1 MGKLQV
7 LPAQLANMIAAGEV
21 VQRPSSVVKELVEN
35 AVDSGADR
43 IDVIISDS
51 GRTLIQVID
60 NGCGMSASDA
70 VLCFERH
77 ATSKIATSSDLE
89 AIMSYGF
96 RGEALASIAA
106 VAEVTLK
113 TRREQDESGTQV
125 VIGDS
130 GKLRSSG
137 VSTPKGS
144 NFIIRNL
151 FYNTPARRKFL
162 KGDNVE
168 LRHIVDEFVH
178 IAVPHP
184 EIAFSLVH
192 NGRQL
197 YVLKK
202 AKSLKYRIMDVM
214 GMNVADTLVDLS
226 AQTSELN
233 VSGFIGT
240 PRSAKKTQVNQLF
253 FVRGRFFRSPYL
265 HKAVMKAYEEM
276 IPEGVTPAYFIFL
289 DADPSAVDVNVSPT
303 KTEIKFQNESIVF
316 QIIYACVKETLG
328 RNSFGAS
335 LDFESEGSID
345 IPIIGDGFAAYRDAN
360 PLTFGG
366 GNPNFN
372 PFDPDSSLPPS
383 GSTPS
388 GNVSGQFFPDSGSSS
403 GGSSSGGS
411 SSGGAGL
418 GADASGASGGGQAGL
433 YQDYPPRMG
442 KDQSYGVLFESKCM
456 SNTLVLHKRFI
467 LTPVASGLM
476 LVNCRRAFERILY
489 ERMLKALSSNNHV
502 SQKALF
508 PVQVQIGV
516 QERLILEGASE
527 TLERLGFD
535 ITPFGTDSVVVNA
548 VPEGM
553 SCEEGKVRTMLDD
566 IVAVLSE
573 PGSGL
578 QEVLNQRMAARFAA
592 LGAASFEIGSDP
604 MAPRRL
610 IDTLFACENAELT
623 PGGRK
628 IVAIVGID
636 EIENKF

>member
-403 GGSSSGGS
+403 GGSSG
-411 SSGGAGL
+411 GGAGL
-418 GADASGASGGGQAGL
+418 GAEASGASGGGQAGR

-604 MAPRRL
+604 MAPRKL

>member
-289 DADPSAVDVNVSPT
+289 DADPSSVDVNVSPT

-403 GGSSSGGS
+403 GGSSG
-411 SSGGAGL
+411 GGAGL

-489 ERMLKALSSNNHV
+489 ERMFKALSSNNHV

-592 LGAASFEIGSDP
+592 LGAASFEIGSEP
-604 MAPRRL
+604 MAPRKL

>member
-289 DADPSAVDVNVSPT
+289 DADPSSVDVNVSPT

-388 GNVSGQFFPDSGSSS
+388 GNVSGQFFPDSGSS
-403 GGSSSGGS
+403 G
-411 SSGGAGL
+411 GGAGL

>member
-77 ATSKIATSSDLE
+77 ATSKIATASDLD

-383 GSTPS
+383 SSTPS

-403 GGSSSGGS
+403 GGSSG
-411 SSGGAGL
+411 GGAGL
-418 GADASGASGGGQAGL
+418 GAGASGASGGGQAGR

-553 SCEEGKVRTMLDD
+553 SCEESKVRTMLDD

-592 LGAASFEIGSDP
+592 LGAASFEIGSEP
-604 MAPRRL
+604 MAPRKL

>member
-403 GGSSSGGS
+403 GGSSG
-411 SSGGAGL
+411 GGAGL
-418 GADASGASGGGQAGL
+418 GADASGASGGGQAGR

-553 SCEEGKVRTMLDD
+553 SCEDGKVRTMLDD

>member
-89 AIMSYGF
+89 SIMSYGF

-289 DADPSAVDVNVSPT
+289 DADPSSVDVNVSPT

-388 GNVSGQFFPDSGSSS
+388 GNVSGQFFPDSGSS
-403 GGSSSGGS
+403 G
-411 SSGGAGL
+411 GGAGL
-418 GADASGASGGGQAGL
+418 GADASGASGGGQAGR

-592 LGAASFEIGSDP
+592 LGAASFEIGSEP
-604 MAPRRL
+604 MAPRKL

>member
-289 DADPSAVDVNVSPT
+289 DADPSSVDVNVSPT

-403 GGSSSGGS
+403 GGSSG
-411 SSGGAGL
+411 GGAGL
-418 GADASGASGGGQAGL
+418 GADASGASGGGQAGR

-489 ERMLKALSSNNHV
+489 ERMLNALSSNNHV

>member
-89 AIMSYGF
+89 SIMSYGF

-289 DADPSAVDVNVSPT
+289 DADPSSVDVNVSPT

-403 GGSSSGGS
+403 GGSSG
-411 SSGGAGL
+411 GGAGL
-418 GADASGASGGGQAGL
+418 GADASGASGGGQAGR

>member
-202 AKSLKYRIMDVM
+202 ANSLKYRIMDVM

-289 DADPSAVDVNVSPT
+289 DADPSSVDVNVSPT

-403 GGSSSGGS
+403 GGSSG
-411 SSGGAGL
+411 GGAGL
-418 GADASGASGGGQAGL
+418 GADASGASGGGQAGR

>member
-289 DADPSAVDVNVSPT
+289 DADPSSVDVNVSPT

-403 GGSSSGGS
+403 GGSSSGG
-411 SSGGAGL
+411 AGL
-418 GADASGASGGGQAGL
+418 GADASGASGGGQAGR

-592 LGAASFEIGSDP
+592 LGAASFEIGSEP

>member
-77 ATSKIATSSDLE
+77 ATSKIATASDLD

-289 DADPSAVDVNVSPT
+289 DADPSSVDVNVSPT

-403 GGSSSGGS
+403 GGSSG
-411 SSGGAGL
+411 GGAGL

>member
-403 GGSSSGGS
+403 GGSSG
-411 SSGGAGL
+411 GGAGL
-418 GADASGASGGGQAGL
+418 GAGASGASGGGQAGR

>member
-403 GGSSSGGS
+403 GG
-411 SSGGAGL
+411 AGL
-418 GADASGASGGGQAGL
+418 GADASVASGGGQAGL

>member
-289 DADPSAVDVNVSPT
+289 DADPSSVDVNVSPT

-388 GNVSGQFFPDSGSSS
+388 GNVSGQFFPDSGSSDS
-403 GGSSSGGS
+403 GSSG
-411 SSGGAGL
+411 GGAGL
-418 GADASGASGGGQAGL
+418 GADASGASGGGQAGR

-592 LGAASFEIGSDP
+592 LGAASFEIGSEP

>member
-77 ATSKIATSSDLE
+77 ATSKIATASDLE

-168 LRHIVDEFVH
+168 LRHIVDEFVN

-403 GGSSSGGS
+403 GGSSG
-411 SSGGAGL
+411 GGAGL
-418 GADASGASGGGQAGL
+418 GADASGASGGGQAGR

>member
-113 TRREQDESGTQV
+113 TRREQDESDTQV

-202 AKSLKYRIMDVM
+202 AKSLKFRVMDLLGSSVTGDIVEIENSTAAVRI
-214 GMNVADTLVDLS
+214 
-226 AQTSELN
+226 
-233 VSGFIGT
+233 SGFVGR
-240 PRSAKKTQVNQLF
+240 PQSARKTLGNQFF
-253 FVRGRFFRSPYL
+253 FVNGRYFRSPYF
-265 HKAVMKAYEEM
+265 HKAVMNAYAEM
-276 IPEGVTPAYFIFL
+276 MPEGLTPTYLLFL
-289 DADPSAVDVNVSPT
+289 EVDPESVDVNISPT
-303 KTEIKFQNESIVF
+303 KTEMKFAEDSVIF
-316 QIIYACVKETLG
+316 QALYASVRETLG
-328 RNSFGAS
+328 RNSFGDS
-335 LDFESEGSID
+335 IDFDTEGAIEMPQLGKSFEAYRPSDIAPAPEFDPSYNPFEPSPSREGSAA
-345 IPIIGDGFAAYRDAN
+345 PGFN
-360 PLTFGG
+360 
-366 GNPNFN
+366 
-372 PFDPDSSLPPS
+372 
-383 GSTPS
+383 GS
-388 GNVSGQFFPDSGSSS
+388 
-403 GGSSSGGS
+403 
-411 SSGGAGL
+411 
-418 GADASGASGGGQAGL
+418 
-433 YQDYPPRMG
+433 DYVH
-442 KDQSYGVLFESKCM
+442 KSENYGVLFEQK
-456 SNTLVLHKRFI
+456 TLPSQQCLILAGKYI
-467 LTPVASGLM
+467 LTPTAGGL
-476 LVNCRRAFERILY
+476 LTVNVRRARTRILY
-489 ERMLKALSSNNHV
+489 ERMLRVLRGSDHF
-502 SQKALF
+502 SQMSMF
-508 PVQVQIGV
+508 PVEVQIGAA
-516 QERLILEGASE
+516 QMPLIEENIELL
-527 TLERLGFD
+527 TDLGFG
-535 ITPFGTDSVVVNA
+535 IAPFGTDSISISA
-548 VPEGM
+548 LPEGYACDEL
-553 SCEEGKVRTMLDD
+553 SVRDCVAELLQILDEGHHSLPEMMQATLAR
-566 IVAVLSE
+566 
-573 PGSGL
+573 
-578 QEVLNQRMAARFAA
+578 RFAE
-592 LGAASFEIGSDP
+592 LGAAQSGTLRTPFE
-604 MAPRRL
+604 ATRL
-610 IDTLFACENAELT
+610 LDELFACENSELT
-623 PGGRK
+623 PSGKR
-628 IVAIVGID
+628 ISLVTSMD
-636 EIENKF
+636 EIEKKF

>member
-77 ATSKIATSSDLE
+77 ATSKIATASDLE

-403 GGSSSGGS
+403 GGSSG
-411 SSGGAGL
+411 GGAGL
-418 GADASGASGGGQAGL
+418 GAGASGASGGGQAGR

-592 LGAASFEIGSDP
+592 LGAASFEIGSEP
-604 MAPRRL
+604 MAPRKL

>member
-403 GGSSSGGS
+403 GGSSG
-411 SSGGAGL
+411 GGAGL
-418 GADASGASGGGQAGL
+418 GAGASGASGGGQAGR

-553 SCEEGKVRTMLDD
+553 SCEESKVRTMLDD

>member
-289 DADPSAVDVNVSPT
+289 DADPSSVDVNVSPT

-403 GGSSSGGS
+403 GGSSSGG
-411 SSGGAGL
+411 AGL
-418 GADASGASGGGQAGL
+418 GADASGASGVGQAGR

>member
-289 DADPSAVDVNVSPT
+289 DADPSSVDVNVSPT

-388 GNVSGQFFPDSGSSS
+388 GNVSGQFFPDSGSS
-403 GGSSSGGS
+403 G
-411 SSGGAGL
+411 GGAGL
-418 GADASGASGGGQAGL
+418 GADASRAIGVGQAGL

>member
-289 DADPSAVDVNVSPT
+289 DADPSSVDVNVSPT

-403 GGSSSGGS
+403 GGSSSGG
-411 SSGGAGL
+411 AGL
-418 GADASGASGGGQAGL
+418 GADASVASGGGQAGL

>member
-403 GGSSSGGS
+403 GVSSG
-411 SSGGAGL
+411 GGAGL
-418 GADASGASGGGQAGL
+418 GADASGASGGGQAGR

>member
-289 DADPSAVDVNVSPT
+289 DADPSSVDVNVSPT

-403 GGSSSGGS
+403 GGSSG
-411 SSGGAGL
+411 GGAGL

-508 PVQVQIGV
+508 TVQVQIGV

>member
-289 DADPSAVDVNVSPT
+289 DADQSAVDVNVSPT

-403 GGSSSGGS
+403 GGSFG
-411 SSGGAGL
+411 GGAGL

-592 LGAASFEIGSDP
+592 LGAASFEIGSEP
-604 MAPRRL
+604 MAPRKL

>member
-178 IAVPHP
+178 IAVPYP

-289 DADPSAVDVNVSPT
+289 DADPSSVDVNVSPT

-403 GGSSSGGS
+403 GGSSG
-411 SSGGAGL
+411 GGAGL
-418 GADASGASGGGQAGL
+418 GADASGASGGGQAGR

-604 MAPRRL
+604 MAPRKL

>member
-77 ATSKIATSSDLE
+77 ATSKIATASDLE
-89 AIMSYGF
+89 SIMSYGF

-202 AKSLKYRIMDVM
+202 AKSLKYRKMDVM

-388 GNVSGQFFPDSGSSS
+388 GNVSGQFFPDSGSS
-403 GGSSSGGS
+403 G
-411 SSGGAGL
+411 GGAGL
-418 GADASGASGGGQAGL
+418 GADASGASGGGQAGR

-489 ERMLKALSSNNHV
+489 ERMLKALSINNHV

>member
-289 DADPSAVDVNVSPT
+289 DADPSSVDVNVSPT

-403 GGSSSGGS
+403 GGSSG
-411 SSGGAGL
+411 GGAGL
-418 GADASGASGGGQAGL
+418 GADASGASGGGQAGR

>member
-77 ATSKIATSSDLE
+77 ATSKIATASDLD

-383 GSTPS
+383 SSTPS

-403 GGSSSGGS
+403 GGSSG
-411 SSGGAGL
+411 GGAGL
-418 GADASGASGGGQAGL
+418 GAGASGASGGGQAGR

-553 SCEEGKVRTMLDD
+553 SCEESKVRTMLDD

-592 LGAASFEIGSDP
+592 LGAASFEIGSEP

>member
-403 GGSSSGGS
+403 GGSSG
-411 SSGGAGL
+411 GGAGL
-418 GADASGASGGGQAGL
+418 GADASGASGGGQAGR

-502 SQKALF
+502 SQNALF

>member
-289 DADPSAVDVNVSPT
+289 DADPSSVDVNVSPT

-388 GNVSGQFFPDSGSSS
+388 GNVSGQFFPDSGSSDS
-403 GGSSSGGS
+403 GSSG
-411 SSGGAGL
+411 GGAGL
-418 GADASGASGGGQAGL
+418 GADASGASGGGQAGR

-592 LGAASFEIGSDP
+592 LGAASFEIGSEP
-604 MAPRRL
+604 MAPRKL

>member
-178 IAVPHP
+178 IAVPYP

-289 DADPSAVDVNVSPT
+289 DADPSSVDVNVSPT

-403 GGSSSGGS
+403 GGSSG
-411 SSGGAGL
+411 GGAGL
-418 GADASGASGGGQAGL
+418 GADASGASGGGQAGR

>member
-77 ATSKIATSSDLE
+77 ATSKIATASDLE

-403 GGSSSGGS
+403 GGSSG
-411 SSGGAGL
+411 GGAGL
-418 GADASGASGGGQAGL
+418 GADASGASGGGQAGR

>member
-289 DADPSAVDVNVSPT
+289 DADPSSVDVNVSPT

-388 GNVSGQFFPDSGSSS
+388 GNVSGQFFPDSGSS
-403 GGSSSGGS
+403 GGGLFG
-411 SSGGAGL
+411 GGAGL

>member
-289 DADPSAVDVNVSPT
+289 DADPSSVDVNVSPT

-388 GNVSGQFFPDSGSSS
+388 GNVSGQFFPDSGSS
-403 GGSSSGGS
+403 G
-411 SSGGAGL
+411 GGAGI
-418 GADASGASGGGQAGL
+418 GADASGASGGGQAGR

-592 LGAASFEIGSDP
+592 LGAASFEIGSEP
-604 MAPRRL
+604 MAPRKL

>member
-289 DADPSAVDVNVSPT
+289 DADPSSVDVNVSPT

-403 GGSSSGGS
+403 GGSSSGG
-411 SSGGAGL
+411 AGL
-418 GADASGASGGGQAGL
+418 GADASGASGGGQAGR

-476 LVNCRRAFERILY
+476 LVNCRRASERILY

>member
-77 ATSKIATSSDLE
+77 ATSKIATASDLE

-388 GNVSGQFFPDSGSSS
+388 GNVSGQFFPDSGSS
-403 GGSSSGGS
+403 G
-411 SSGGAGL
+411 GGAGL
-418 GADASGASGGGQAGL
+418 GAGASGASGGGQAGR

-592 LGAASFEIGSDP
+592 LGAASFEIGSEP
-604 MAPRRL
+604 MAPRKL

>member
-89 AIMSYGF
+89 SIMSYGF

-289 DADPSAVDVNVSPT
+289 DADPSSVDVNVSPT

-403 GGSSSGGS
+403 GGSSSGG
-411 SSGGAGL
+411 AGL
-418 GADASGASGGGQAGL
+418 GADASVASGGGQAGL

-592 LGAASFEIGSDP
+592 LGAASFEIGSEP
-604 MAPRRL
+604 MAPRKL